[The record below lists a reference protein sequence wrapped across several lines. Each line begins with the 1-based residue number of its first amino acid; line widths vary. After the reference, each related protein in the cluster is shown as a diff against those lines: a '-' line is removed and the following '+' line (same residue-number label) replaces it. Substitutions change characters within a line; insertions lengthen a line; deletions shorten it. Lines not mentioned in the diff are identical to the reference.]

1 MATTAQDV
9 LSALKQVKYP
19 GFSRDIVSFG
29 IVRDIEV
36 GGLGTTITLAPPS
49 DAPDLIDRLRPDIE
63 QAVAAL
69 AGTTPI
75 RIVAVAAPQARQQ
88 AAAQASPP
96 GPKEIPG
103 VRHVIAV
110 ASGKGGVGK
119 STVAAN
125 LALALRKFGRVG
137 LLDADVYGPSSPIM
151 LGTEGTSPEVTP
163 ERRIIPLEA
172 HGLRTVS
179 MGYFIDPDRPVIW
192 RGPMVTK
199 LINEFLRNVEWGE
212 LDYLVLDLPPGT
224 GDVQLT
230 LSQQLRMTGGV
241 IVTTPQDVALADV
254 KRGLRMFQQ
263 VNVPVLGVVENM
275 SGYACG
281 HCGHQS
287 AIFGRGGG
295 ERMAATLGIPFLGAI
310 PLHGRIRELAD
321 RGTPIVIADAQH
333 PAAQQI
339 LSIAATLARGI
350 EEQAELRVTH

>member
-9 LSALKQVKYP
+9 LAALKQVKYP

-63 QAVAAL
+63 QVVGAL
-69 AGTTPI
+69 ADTSPI
-75 RIVAVAAPQARQQ
+75 RIVAVAAPQNRQP
-88 AAAQASPP
+88 AAAQGSPP

-163 ERRIIPLEA
+163 ERRITPLEA

-263 VNVPVLGVVENM
+263 VNVPVLGVIENM
-275 SGYACG
+275 SGYACS

-310 PLHGRIRELAD
+310 SLHGRIREFAD
-321 RGTPIVIADAQH
+321 RGTPVVVADPQH
-333 PAAQQI
+333 PAAQQF
-339 LSIAATLARGI
+339 LSIAARLARGV
-350 EEQAELRVTH
+350 EGRAELRVAH